1 MLIYNLINK
10 KISGGKHERE
20 SVGKL
25 VSILYRQSHVYINY
39 TLKDLNI
46 SSSEYIFMVKLYNN
60 EGISQEELS
69 SLLLIDKAATARA
82 LKSLEAKGLL
92 MRQKNLADKR
102 ANKVF
107 TTDKGKSYKETIY
120 SALRGW
126 TKLITNDMDE
136 NTIDIV
142 LDSLK
147 SMSEKAGSTN
157 YAELFS
163 NGGEVC
169 EKNK

>member
-1 MLIYNLINK
+1 MEGTMK
-10 KISGGKHERE
+10 EK

-25 VSILYRQSHVYINY
+25 ISILYRQSHVYINY
-39 TLKDLNI
+39 ALKDLNI
-46 SSSEYIFMVKLYNN
+46 SSSEYIFMVELYNN

-82 LKSLEAKGLL
+82 LKSLEEKGLVV
-92 MRQKNLADKR
+92 REKNLIDKR

-107 TTDKGKSYKETIY
+107 TTDKGKSYKGTIY

-126 TKLITNDMDE
+126 TKLLTNGMDE
-136 NTIDIV
+136 KTIDIV

-147 SMSEKAGSTN
+147 SISKKAGSIN

-163 NGGEVC
+163 NGGEVS
-169 EKNK
+169 EKSE

>member
-1 MLIYNLINK
+1 MK
-10 KISGGKHERE
+10 EK

-39 TLKDLNI
+39 ALKDLNI
-46 SSSEYIFMVKLYNN
+46 SSSEYIFMVELYNN

-82 LKSLEAKGLL
+82 LKSLEEKGLII
-92 MRQKNLADKR
+92 RQKNVTDKR

-120 SALRGW
+120 SALKGW
-126 TKLITNDMDE
+126 TSLITDSMDE
-136 NTIDIV
+136 KTIDIV

-169 EKNK
+169 EKNR